1 MNSTP
6 KFAPRTPRRP
16 FVLAAL
22 AVVLVCAG
30 AGLIV
35 WKIQNPATPA
45 PSVSET
51 DSAPI
56 VSAPKVDE
64 DLPQLVE
71 QPADANPSVG
81 KSSVATHRDRPAA
94 GGQTPVARLEPSP
107 MTRQLMNSLFHLD
120 QPGVPQTR
128 EQVAEWKT
136 NLQQLVLQG
145 AGAVPAIQEF
155 LEKNVDLGFGREG
168 SQALG
173 YSSARAAMFDA
184 LAQIGGQEAV
194 GLLGQTLQATADPRE
209 IALLARS
216 LEQVEPQL
224 HQQEILDAARQ
235 VLAMASNGKSEE
247 TEVGPLF
254 EVLQKYGGPGAVAD
268 LEQASAHWN
277 YYGAIALGQLPDGAG
292 IPALI
297 QMVQD
302 AAGKSKGLAAL
313 EMLTQASSSNPDAR
327 AALIDQVKGNKI
339 APSMWPYLASVL
351 AGDQLQL
358 RDSSLDAGTP
368 PGLKE
373 LKTFHISSG
382 NQNFYSAPPLALTP
396 DQINLQMALI
406 DELIATT
413 SNPIGVQT
421 LQSARNTLSRRL
433 PQTATGAG
441 N

>member
-1 MNSTP
+1 
-6 KFAPRTPRRP
+6 
-16 FVLAAL
+16 VLAAL

-35 WKIQNPATPA
+35 WKIQNPATPTL
-45 PSVSET
+45 PVPET

-71 QPADANPSVG
+71 PPVDANPSAG
-81 KSSVATHRDRPAA
+81 KSSVAILRARPAA
-94 GGQTPVARLEPSP
+94 GAPLPPAVRLEPSP
-107 MTRQLMNSLFHLD
+107 MARQLMNSLFHLD

-184 LAQIGGQEAV
+184 LAQIGGPEAV

-216 LEQVEPQL
+216 LEQIEPQL
-224 HQQEILDAARQ
+224 HQQEVLDAARQ
-235 VLAMASNGKSEE
+235 VLAMAANGNGEE

-268 LEQASAHWN
+268 LQQASAHWN

-373 LKTFHISSG
+373 VKTFHIASG
-382 NQNFYSAPPLALTP
+382 NQNFYSAPPIALTP

-406 DELIATT
+406 DELNATT

-433 PQTATGAG
+433 PQTATG